1 MHMRLQV
8 SSRVWLLILLGYWG
22 ALFVSTHIPSP
33 LLSPPGQSS
42 DKILHFAAFC
52 ILALL
57 VTLNAECQFGELCLR
72 HYAILAIVM
81 AVFAALDEILQQ
93 FVNRHCSFKDW
104 VADICGVFVGIVLFH
119 IFRSSLRKL
128 VRH

>member
-1 MHMRLQV
+1 M
-8 SSRVWLLILLGYWG
+8 
-22 ALFVSTHIPSP
+22 
-33 LLSPPGQSS
+33 
-42 DKILHFAAFC
+42 
-52 ILALL
+52 
-57 VTLNAECQFGELCLR
+57 R

-104 VADICGVFVGIVLFH
+104 VADICGVFVGIVLFY

>member
-8 SSRVWLLILLGYWG
+8 SSRVWLLILLGYWVI
-22 ALFVSTHIPSP
+22 LFVSTHIPNQ
-33 LLSPPGQSS
+33 LLGPPGRIS
-42 DKILHFAAFC
+42 DKILHFSAFC
-52 ILALL
+52 MLALL
-57 VTLNAECQFGELCLR
+57 VALNAEWQFGEMCWR

-81 AVFAALDEILQQ
+81 AVFGALDEILQQ

-104 VADICGVFVGIVLFH
+104 VADICGMIVGLWLYY

-128 VRH
+128 VGH